1 MLDKIKELLAVHF
14 DIDTDEVNE
23 ETSFREDL
31 GIDSLDLFEMVMEL
45 ETEYGFEIPAEDLQ
59 DIHTVG
65 DIVEYLQDKGI
76 TG

>member
-1 MLDKIKELLAVHF
+1 MIDKIKELLAVHF
-14 DIDTDEVNE
+14 DVDTDDVNE
-23 ETSFREDL
+23 ETSFRDDL

-59 DIHTVG
+59 DIQTIG
-65 DIVEYLQDKGI
+65 DIVEYLQNQGI